1 MEILIAVVATFLL
14 PICLG
19 LMRLVGCKEKKIAI
33 VTVGNINVI
42 MRSAHVY
49 CYEEDIGMEELE
61 QEVKDLEEFYDSVFV
76 IGKLDRLRC

>member
-42 MRSAHVY
+42 M
-49 CYEEDIGMEELE
+49 I
-61 QEVKDLEEFYDSVFV
+61 
-76 IGKLDRLRC
+76 